1 MACSIPT
8 ATVEG
13 VIKPLSLDSEV
24 LRRAVTELRPYKVL
38 SAECLKNRDGTPS
51 HAVRVTFALQS
62 LPSEVNLVLEVMQ
75 VTPYAAPVRRC
86 SKCQRIGHTAI
97 LCRAR
102 QQVCPRCGRVS

>member
-13 VIKPLSLDSEV
+13 VIKPLSLSSEV

-62 LPSEVNLVLEVMQ
+62 LPSEV
-75 VTPYAAPVRRC
+75 
-86 SKCQRIGHTAI
+86 S
-97 LCRAR
+97 
-102 QQVCPRCGRVS
+102 